1 MKYSISFDLDNTLY
15 DHAQYVY
22 GAYRDI
28 SSAVEDNFGI
38 PSKDFFGFIY
48 PAWERATS
56 RCKHIFSDALKYFD
70 IYSVEYELYLV
81 KIYRNHVPELRLY
94 KGIME
99 GLTRLRKKGFKT
111 GLLTDGQSFVQRKK
125 IRSLNLEDCFD
136 VTIITGDYGQSFYK
150 PHPYGFQKLA
160 HQLGVETSTIIY
172 IGDNPY
178 TDFKT
183 PKNLGM
189 TTVRILSGEYK
200 YHQHEPGL
208 VDQTFQSTIEAI
220 NWCCEM
226 DNRGGLN

>member
-1 MKYSISFDLDNTLY
+1 MKHAISFDLDNTLY

-28 SSAVEDNFGI
+28 SSAVEHIFGI
-38 PSKDFFGFIY
+38 SSKDFFGLIY
-48 PAWERATS
+48 PAWERTTS

-70 IYSVEYELYLV
+70 IYSIEHELYLV
-81 KIYRNHVPELRLY
+81 DIYRKHVPELRLY
-94 KGIME
+94 RGIIG
-99 GLTRLRKKGFKT
+99 GLTRLRKNGFTT

-125 IRSLNLEDCFD
+125 IRALNLEEFFD
-136 VTIITGDYGQSFYK
+136 VTIITGDYGRSFYK
-150 PHPYGFQKLA
+150 PHPYGYQKLA
-160 HQLGVETSTIIY
+160 KQLEVETSNIIY

-189 TTVRILSGEYK
+189 TTVRVLSGEYK
-200 YHQHEPGL
+200 YHKHEPEW

-220 NWCCEM
+220 NWCCEI
-226 DNRGGLN
+226 DSRGGLN